1 LCFCK
6 NGKYKQK
13 IVYTEIQMTLKD
25 ILKSF
30 ISRLASSIS
39 STFQRVIRAF
49 AWSSIKNFF
58 IRLPQRL
65 RRLRS
70 LTARDVVEWFERRGQ
85 SARNFLESTQHTY
98 YRVVIMNND
107 TFEEV
112 GAVRLSLM
120 NLYVSLSSIFVAL
133 SLMVASIIVF
143 TPIKKY
149 IPGYAGSESGRAML
163 QMEEQLST
171 LQDLAT
177 ANETYINDRFK
188 FLNGQYEYEDDVIKN
203 QSTTPTADTTLEE
216 DVSVIPED
224 SELRREVREGNV
236 IPRIDAPATPNNTPT
251 EGGQTSLKTLSHSIN
266 SAGQLEQIYFISPLS
281 GEISQG
287 FNLEKRHYGI
297 DITAPK
303 NTAIKAAADGFVVAS
318 DWTLETG
325 LTIAIQHA
333 NNVITFYKHNS
344 LNLKKIGEKV
354 KAGEAV
360 AIIGNTGEQ
369 SSGSHLHFELWFNGK
384 AINPQEYI
392 RF

>member
-1 LCFCK
+1 
-6 NGKYKQK
+6 
-13 IVYTEIQMTLKD
+13 MTLKD
-25 ILKSF
+25 ILKNFVVRIGAGIGNAFRRIIKAFSWSN
-30 ISRLASSIS
+30 IK
-39 STFQRVIRAF
+39 TFF
-49 AWSSIKNFF
+49 T
-58 IRLPQRL
+58 RLPHRFS
-65 RRLRS
+65 RLRS

-85 SARNFLESTQHTY
+85 NMQNFLERTQHTY

-133 SLMVASIIVF
+133 TLIVASIIVF
-143 TPIKKY
+143 TPLKKY
-149 IPGYAGSESGRAML
+149 IPGYAGSESGRTILAM
-163 QMEEQLST
+163 QEQLGS
-171 LQDLAT
+171 LQDLAI

-188 FLNGQYEYEDDVIKN
+188 FLNGQYEYEDDIIKN
-203 QSTTPTADTTLEE
+203 QPATIAADTTLEE

-224 SELRREVREGNV
+224 AELRREVREGAV
-236 IPRIDAPATPNNTPT
+236 IPRMETTEALQKNTPT
-251 EGGQTSLKTLSHSIN
+251 EGGQNALKTLPRNIY

-287 FNLEKRHYGI
+287 FNLEKRHYGV

-303 NTAIKAAADGFVVAS
+303 NTAIKAAADGFVIAA

-344 LNLKKIGEKV
+344 LNLKKVGEKV
-354 KAGEAV
+354 KAGEAI

>member
-1 LCFCK
+1 
-6 NGKYKQK
+6 
-13 IVYTEIQMTLKD
+13 MTLKD
-25 ILKSF
+25 FLKNF
-30 ISRLASSIS
+30 IARFAANLNKA
-39 STFQRVIRAF
+39 FRRVIRAF
-49 AWSSIKNFF
+49 SWANIKIFF
-58 IRLPQRL
+58 LHLPQLFHRL
-65 RRLRS
+65 RT
-70 LTARDVVEWFERRGQ
+70 LTARDVVEWLERRGQ
-85 SARNFLESTQHTY
+85 RAQSFLERAQHTY

-112 GAVRLSLM
+112 SAVRLSLM

-133 SLMVASIIVF
+133 TLIVVSIIVF

-171 LQDLAT
+171 LQDLAA
-177 ANETYINDRFK
+177 ANETYIIDRFK
-188 FLNGQYEYEDDVIKN
+188 FLNGRYEYEDAVIN
-203 QSTTPTADTTLEE
+203 AQSTTPTADTTLEE

-224 SELRREVREGNV
+224 TELRREVREGNV
-236 IPRIDAPATPNNTPT
+236 ISRIDVPQSPQTLAT
-251 EGGQTSLKTLSHSIN
+251 EGGQTPLKTLSQSIN

-325 LTIAIQHA
+325 LTIVIQHA